1 MLFSVKRRSAPDAIL
16 FGGLLLCL
24 ALATLGAATPTTSTP
39 APSQTVDVSLDF
51 QNGKLVVTASP
62 DVVHISVA
70 KGEHVEWQ
78 VSSTSPIKGFDF
90 SIEMNDQALPS
101 SKRMAR
107 PSHVAKGKNRS
118 LAAKTG
124 QESTRHP
131 YTIYVSTGSGSAAAD
146 PEVTIDP

>member
-1 MLFSVKRRSAPDAIL
+1 MLFPEKRRPAPEAIPV
-16 FGGLLLCL
+16 GNILLCL
-24 ALATLGAATPTTSTP
+24 ALVTLCAAPAASATPAS
-39 APSQTVDVSLDF
+39 SQTVDVSLDF
-51 QNGKLVVTASP
+51 QSGKLVVTASP
-62 DVVHISVA
+62 DVVHISVK

-107 PSHVAKGKNRS
+107 PSHVAKGKSRS

-124 QESTRHP
+124 QESTHHP

>member
-1 MLFSVKRRSAPDAIL
+1 MLVPEKRRPEAIPV
-16 FGGLLLCL
+16 GNILLCL
-24 ALATLGAATPTTSTP
+24 ALVTLCAAPATSATP
-39 APSQTVDVSLDF
+39 APYQTVDVSLEVKD
-51 QNGKLVVTASP
+51 GTLVVTASP
-62 DVVHISVA
+62 DVVHISVK

-78 VSSTSPIKGFDF
+78 VSKTSPIQGFDF

-101 SKRMAR
+101 AKRMAR

-124 QESTRHP
+124 QELTVHP
-131 YTIYVSTGSGSAAAD
+131 YTIYVATASGSAAAD